1 MLTNADEQ
9 CRGAAMFWFVQGDAA
24 AGVEAVDEYRRR
36 RSSGAL
42 ECCKEEDE
50 DEKAKGESEKRTRGP
65 IYKAGRI
72 SGMRGNRETRK
83 WICDGTSASIFGSSL
98 KEKIY

>member
-1 MLTNADEQ
+1 MKNSPEPRKKQ
-9 CRGAAMFWFVQGDAA
+9 KVAAMLWYNQGDAA
-24 AGVEAVDEYRRR
+24 AGVEAVDEDRRQ

-42 ECCKEEDE
+42 EHCEEEDE

-72 SGMRGNRETRK
+72 SGMHGNQGDQK
-83 WICDGTSASIFGSSL
+83 MDM
-98 KEKIY
+98 

>member
-1 MLTNADEQ
+1 MLTDADEQ
-9 CRGAAMFWFVQGDAA
+9 WKGAAMFWFVQGDAA
-24 AGVEAVDEYRRR
+24 AGVEAVDEGRRR

-42 ECCKEEDE
+42 ERCEEEDE

-72 SGMRGNRETRK
+72 SGMRGNRGDRK
-83 WICDGTSASIFGSSL
+83 MDM
-98 KEKIY
+98 